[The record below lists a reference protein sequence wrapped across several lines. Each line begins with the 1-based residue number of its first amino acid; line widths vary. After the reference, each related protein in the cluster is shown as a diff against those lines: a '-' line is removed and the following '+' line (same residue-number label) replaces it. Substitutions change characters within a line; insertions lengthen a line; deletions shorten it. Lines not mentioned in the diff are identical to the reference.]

1 MPTLTV
7 HVRTWRCFMMWKSF
21 DIKCCES
28 TILPTIGLT
37 WPSYK
42 SGDLLLV
49 ARSAFHWICFAS
61 DTRCPASTSIEF
73 RCPKV
78 NPLPAYYFYAGATT
92 LIQFKAFTSC
102 VKRFNCRRGVHSSLY
117 AELCNSERMENWNWW
132 FAIII
137 RAKLPIYANSIIVWS
152 LIFYQWLLDFLAM

>member
-1 MPTLTV
+1 MPTLIV
-7 HVRTWRCFMMWKSF
+7 HVLLRTWRCFMNWKSF
-21 DIKCCES
+21 DIKCSGS
-28 TILPTIGLT
+28 TILSTVGFT

-42 SGDLLLV
+42 CGDLLLM
-49 ARSAFHWICFAS
+49 ARFALGWICFAS
-61 DTRCPASTSIEF
+61 ETPSSRVHWCRIPMSQGESPTCYSS
-73 RCPKV
+73 
-78 NPLPAYYFYAGATT
+78 YAGATT

-137 RAKLPIYANSIIVWS
+137 RSTFPIDANSIIVWS
-152 LIFYQWLLDFLAM
+152 FNLLPMAP